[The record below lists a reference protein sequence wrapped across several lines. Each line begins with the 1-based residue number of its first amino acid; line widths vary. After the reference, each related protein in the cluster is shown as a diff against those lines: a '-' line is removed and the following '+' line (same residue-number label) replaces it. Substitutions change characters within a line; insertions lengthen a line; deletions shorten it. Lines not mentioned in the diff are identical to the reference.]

1 MGKRGTASLSQ
12 ILSQLNVFEM
22 LRITKN
28 VAMPAVRCMSS
39 RITIDNISQKIRH
52 SEYAVRGDT
61 VIRAGEIEAE
71 MKAGKKFPFDSLLY
85 CNVGNPQAIKQKPIT
100 FLREVLCITSW
111 PEVAD
116 KHPEMFHPDAI
127 QRAKE
132 LLAANPGGS
141 GAYSTTNGT
150 PKVCQ
155 DVAKYIENRDG
166 YPCDPKNIFLTNGAS
181 QAIQDSLKL
190 LIDKPTDCILIPI
203 PQYPLYSAS
212 ITIFGGQY
220 EPYYLS
226 EKNDWALDAADIEK
240 SIKSA
245 RAKGLTVKAIA
256 AVNPGN
262 PTGKCFTQ
270 QNIEDICKICARENI
285 VILADE
291 VYQENIY
298 RPGDKFVSFKKVM
311 CDLKLNCQLIS
322 FHSTSKGYW
331 GECGRRGGY
340 LELCNFDEEVRAQL
354 YKLLSICC
362 CSNVDGQYT
371 MDVMINPPKPGDA
384 SYELFQQEKN
394 GILDSLKV
402 RAKKLSTALNKLD
415 GVECKSVDG
424 ALYTY
429 FSLTMP
435 PKAIEAAKKIGKAPD
450 MMYCLDLLNEAG
462 VVCVPGSGFGQEEGT
477 YHVRSTILPPMNEID
492 QVVER
497 MNTFHKKWMARYQ

>member
-1 MGKRGTASLSQ
+1 M
-12 ILSQLNVFEM
+12 E
-22 LRITKN
+22 
-28 VAMPAVRCMSS
+28 
-39 RITIDNISQKIRH
+39 IDKELKQ
-52 SEYAVRGDT
+52 
-61 VIRAGEIEAE
+61 
-71 MKAGKKFPFDSLLY
+71 GKKFPFDSLLY

-111 PEVAD
+111 PEVAE

-132 LLAANPGGS
+132 LLIANPGGS
-141 GAYSTTNGT
+141 GAYSNTAGVG
-150 PKVCQ
+150 KVCD
-155 DVAKYIENRDG
+155 DVAAYISKRDG
-166 YPCDPKNIFLTNGAS
+166 FPCDPKNIFLTNGAS
-181 QAIQDSLKL
+181 QAIQDTLKL

-212 ITIFGGQY
+212 IHI
-220 EPYYLS
+220 
-226 EKNDWALDAADIEK
+226 
-240 SIKSA
+240 
-245 RAKGLTVKAIA
+245 
-256 AVNPGN
+256 
-262 PTGKCFTQ
+262 
-270 QNIEDICKICARENI
+270 
-285 VILADE
+285 ILADE

-311 CDLKLNCQLIS
+311 SELKLNCQLVS

-340 LELCNFDEEVRAQL
+340 LEMVNFPDDVRAEL

-384 SYELFQQEKN
+384 SYELFQKEKN
-394 GILDSLKV
+394 GILESLKV
-402 RAKKLSTALNKLD
+402 RAKKLSTALNKLE
-415 GVECKSVDG
+415 GVSCLSVDG

-429 FSLTMP
+429 FRLTMP
-435 PKAIEAAKKIGKAPD
+435 PKAIAAAKKMGKAAD
-450 MMYCLDLLNEAG
+450 AMYCMDLLNEAG

-477 YHVRSTILPPMNEID
+477 YHVRSTILPPENEID

-497 MNTFHKKWMARYQ
+497 MNNFHKKWMAKYN